1 MWESVALTLAGAAG
15 NNVGKVLQKKGTH
28 ILPPLSFKLKVI
40 RAYAF
45 NRLWISGFLMDMCGA
60 ALMLTALSQAPV
72 SVVQPIAGCG
82 LAILCVFS
90 HFYLKESMN
99 GLDWVAITLA
109 GLGTIGVGIGGE
121 EQKVDKIPLFNIPW
135 LVLSTV
141 ILFVL
146 LNTWLHIYK
155 RQRREQELVSV
166 QDFGIHYSC
175 LCIANID
182 HESVQTGPEV
192 IEEIIYGLESGILFG
207 ISSVISKTGFV
218 MSEMGFPKIVVPAA
232 ISCSVGCSAV
242 GFVYQTRGLKHGRAI
257 VVSTC
262 TSVASI
268 VSGVVAGM
276 IALDEH
282 LPTAPT
288 GRFFLLLGWFFI
300 ITGVI
305 LLVSSARIIAR
316 LPRSV
321 QKFLKSNVE
330 RTHSIRRP
338 GSARGKDPIPTTTI
352 HASTLHLLTSPSKEK
367 A

>member
-1 MWESVALTLAGAAG
+1 M
-15 NNVGKVLQKKGTH
+15 
-28 ILPPLSFKLKVI
+28 
-40 RAYAF
+40 
-45 NRLWISGFLMDMCGA
+45 
-60 ALMLTALSQAPV
+60 
-72 SVVQPIAGCG
+72 
-82 LAILCVFS
+82 
-90 HFYLKESMN
+90 
-99 GLDWVAITLA
+99 
-109 GLGTIGVGIGGE
+109 
-121 EQKVDKIPLFNIPW
+121 
-135 LVLSTV
+135 
-141 ILFVL
+141 
-146 LNTWLHIYK
+146 
-155 RQRREQELVSV
+155 
-166 QDFGIHYSC
+166 
-175 LCIANID
+175 
-182 HESVQTGPEV
+182 

-305 LLVSSARIIAR
+305 LLVSSTRIIAR
-316 LPRSV
+316 LPRSM

-338 GSARGKDPIPTTTI
+338 SSARGKDPIPSTTI